1 MMITRREFLD
11 ALAVGAAGLAVET
24 TAKSYGQILGSN
36 DRLNF
41 AVIGL
46 NGRAYA
52 HLSALKANRS
62 AARISH
68 VCDVDSNVLKKFA
81 DSVRQEMGETPLM
94 DKDFRRILEQK
105 DVDAVTIATPDHWHT
120 PMAIGALQAGKHVY
134 VEKPCSHNPAE
145 GEMLVQEDVDA
156 VTIATPDHWH
166 TPMAIGALQA
176 GKHVYVEKPCSH
188 NPAEGE
194 MLVQAQRK
202 YQKLV
207 QMGTQ
212 QRSSPHTIEIVEKI
226 HAGLIGRPYF
236 AKSWYVNVRK
246 SIGTG
251 KEVPVP
257 PQLDWDLWQGP
268 VPRRPYKDN
277 VQPYNWH
284 WFRIYGTGE
293 TLNNGTHEVD
303 VCRWAL
309 GVDYPKRVTS
319 SGGRYQFKDDWQF
332 YDTLMTSFEYEDQM
346 ISWEGKSCQGMKV
359 YDRDRGST
367 IMGTAG
373 TVLIDRDGYQIY
385 DLKGNKTSEFRA
397 GSKTSSSDLL
407 GRDSMTDA
415 HFANFIAG
423 IRKGEKLNA
432 PVEVGNVAV
441 TMLQLSNVAW
451 EVNRELQLD
460 TNDGRI
466 QGDPEAMKMW
476 GREYEKGWVPEV

>member
-1 MMITRREFLD
+1 MATRREFLN
-11 ALAVGAAGLAVET
+11 ALAVSAATLAVGT
-24 TAKSYGQILGSN
+24 TARSYRRILGSN

-52 HLSALKANRS
+52 HLSALKANQS

-68 VCDVDSNVLKKFA
+68 VCDVDGDILRKFA
-81 DSVRQEMGETPLM
+81 DRVQQEMGETAAA
-94 DKDFRRILEQK
+94 DKDFRGILEQK
-105 DVDAVTIATPDHWHT
+105 DVDAITIATPDHWHA
-120 PMAIGALQAGKHVY
+120 PMAIAALEAGKHVY
-134 VEKPCSHNPAE
+134 VEKPCSHNAAE
-145 GEMLVQEDVDA
+145 GEMLVR
-156 VTIATPDHWH
+156 
-166 TPMAIGALQA
+166 
-176 GKHVYVEKPCSH
+176 
-188 NPAEGE
+188 
-194 MLVQAQRK
+194 AQQK

-226 HAGLIGRPYF
+226 HAGVIGRPYF
-236 AKSWYVNVRK
+236 AKAWYSNVRK

-251 KEVPVP
+251 KEAAVP

-268 VPRRPYKDN
+268 APRRPYRDN

-309 GVDYPKRVTS
+309 GVDYPDRVS
-319 SGGRYQFKDDWQF
+319 SLGGRYHFKDDWEF
-332 YDTLMTSFEYEDQM
+332 YDTLVTSFAYKDKL
-346 ISWEGKSCQGMKV
+346 ICWEGKSCQGMK
-359 YDRDRGST
+359 YYGRDRGST
-367 IMGTAG
+367 IMGTTG
-373 TVLIDRDGYQIY
+373 TVLIARDGYEIY
-385 DLKGNKTSEFRA
+385 DLAGKKTSEIRA
-397 GSKTSSSDLL
+397 GSTASSSDVV

-423 IRKGEKLNA
+423 IRNGEKLNA
-432 PVEVGNVAV
+432 PVSVGNISV
-441 TMLQLSNVAW
+441 TMLQMSNIAW
-451 EVNRELQLD
+451 EVGRELHLD
-460 TNDGRI
+460 TQDGRI

-476 GREYEKGWVPEV
+476 GREYENGWAPRV

>member
-1 MMITRREFLD
+1 MITRREFLD
-11 ALAVGAAGLAVET
+11 ALAVGATGLALGS
-24 TAKSYGQILGSN
+24 TAKSYAQILGSN

-41 AVIGL
+41 AIIGL

-52 HLSALKANRS
+52 HLSALKANKT

-68 VCDVDSNVLKKFA
+68 VCDVDSNILQKFA
-81 DSVRQEMGETPLM
+81 DSVRQEMGETAQT
-94 DKDFRRILEQK
+94 DKDFRKILEQK
-105 DVDAVTIATPDHWHT
+105 DVDAITIATPDHWHT
-120 PMAIGALQAGKHVY
+120 PMAIAGLQAGKHVY

-145 GEMLVQEDVDA
+145 GEMLVE
-156 VTIATPDHWH
+156 
-166 TPMAIGALQA
+166 
-176 GKHVYVEKPCSH
+176 
-188 NPAEGE
+188 
-194 MLVQAQRK
+194 AQRK
-202 YQKLV
+202 YRKLV

-226 HAGLIGRPYF
+226 HAGAIGRPYF
-236 AKSWYVNVRK
+236 AKAWYVNDRK

-268 VPRRPYKDN
+268 APRRPYRDN
-277 VQPYNWH
+277 VHPYNWH
-284 WFRIYGTGE
+284 WFKIYGTGE
-293 TLNNGTHEVD
+293 ALNNGTHEVD

-332 YDTLMTSFEYEDQM
+332 YDTLVTSFAYEEQM

-359 YDRDRGST
+359 YGRDRGST
-367 IMGTAG
+367 IMGTKA
-373 TVLIDRDGYQIY
+373 TVLVDRGGYEIY
-385 DLKGNKTSEFRA
+385 DLKGNKTREFKA
-397 GSKTSSSDLL
+397 GAATSSADLV

-423 IRKGEKLNA
+423 IRKGDKLNA
-432 PVEVGNVAV
+432 PIKVGNVSV
-441 TMLQLSNVAW
+441 TMLQLSNIAW

-460 TNDGRI
+460 ANNGRI
-466 QGDPEAMKMW
+466 QGDAEAMKMW
-476 GREYEKGWVPEV
+476 GRDYEKGWAPKV